1 MGFLIGF
8 SPWIIYWILVGNAS
22 FRVAV
27 IVALCLAVLAV
38 LVQRLRRQ
46 PWHTL
51 EIGAVVAF
59 AAFSVLA
66 FTVSDSFLERWLQPL
81 GNAAIFLIV
90 LVGMLIRRPFVREY
104 ARATVTDD
112 VARSDGFR
120 VITAA
125 MTWMWIAVFAIMTV
139 VSLIPPLVQGDATI
153 HDGAST
159 LSIICYWV
167 IPFTIMGVA
176 GTVSGVFPAWFSSH
190 TDAIDKRQASAR
202 PGEPVA
208 QPTAPPDEL
217 DPRVVVHAPS
227 TSRHDEPFSIGV
239 DAPGIAT
246 LGVTVSGQDLY
257 GRLWRWQGRLAGTG
271 QSVDDILCGMAFT
284 GEPDRADLFVP
295 PVEPWQVRIE
305 VSGEQHRTAVTRLRS
320 STAPGVHVTEVD
332 VDGRPG
338 LLALPVG
345 GRARQ
350 AVVCFGG
357 SEGGYDSQRAAIS
370 ALASRGLVALAYNWL
385 DADPEAVPVANIPL
399 ERFATAIS
407 WLAARAE
414 VESNTVVALAISR
427 SSEGVAATLAREPD
441 LPVSALILVSPSSVT
456 WQAIGAGGEIP
467 DTSSWT
473 HRGHPCQYA
482 PLPSGTLMPQLVSN
496 AWHLSR
502 DIARHEPTLLRL
514 APAYSAG
521 LDALGRSKTAT
532 GVIISAENIPCPI
545 LCVSGSDDHLWPSEQ
560 MADTLLARRQTASDK
575 HIRYDGAGHLL
586 RPGLYPSTVQVVGG
600 IDLGGR
606 PREHGLACLAL
617 TDEIVGF
624 VGSAGNVDAVRSA
637 R

>member
-8 SPWIIYWILVGNAS
+8 SPWIIYWILVGNTS

-38 LVQRLRRQ
+38 AVQRLRKQ

-51 EIGAVVAF
+51 EAGAVLVF
-59 AAFSVLA
+59 AMFTVLA

-81 GNAAIFLIV
+81 GNAAIFLIA
-90 LVGMLIRRPFVREY
+90 LVGMVIGQPFVREY
-104 ARATVTDD
+104 ARASVTDD

-120 VITAA
+120 VITSA
-125 MTWMWIAVFAIMTV
+125 MTWMWIAVFGVMTV

-153 HDGAST
+153 RDGAST
-159 LSIICYWV
+159 LSIVCYWV
-167 IPFTIMGVA
+167 VPFTLLGVA

-190 TDAIDKRQASAR
+190 TDAIGKRQVAAR
-202 PGEPVA
+202 PGDPVA
-208 QPTAPPDEL
+208 QPDAPADVQ
-217 DPRVVVHAPS
+217 DPRVVVRAPS

-239 DAPGIAT
+239 DAAGIPDLT
-246 LGVTVSGQDLY
+246 VSVSGQDLF

-271 QSVDDILCGMAFT
+271 QSVDDILWALAFT

-295 PVEPWQVRIE
+295 PAEPWQLRIE
-305 VSGEQHRTAVTRLRS
+305 ASGGQHRSVVTRLRHA
-320 STAPGVHVTEVD
+320 TAPGVSVNEVD

-338 LLALPVG
+338 LLALPADG
-345 GRARQ
+345 HARR

-357 SEGGYDSQRAAIS
+357 SEGGYDSQRATIC

-385 DADPEAVPVANIPL
+385 DADPEAVPVSGIPL

-407 WLAARAE
+407 WLSRRPEVDSSDVAA
-414 VESNTVVALAISR
+414 LGISR
-427 SSEGVAATLAREPD
+427 GAEGVAATLAREPD
-441 LPVSALILVSPSSVT
+441 LPVGALVLLSPSSVT
-456 WQAIGAGGEIP
+456 WQAIGDGGEIP
-467 DTSSWT
+467 DTSSWSY
-473 HRGHPCQYA
+473 RGQPCPYA
-482 PLPSGTLMPQLVSN
+482 PLPSGVLMPQLVSN

-502 DIARHEPTLLRL
+502 DVARSKPTLLRL

-521 LDALGRSKTAT
+521 LDTMSRKRTHTNDALIAS
-532 GVIISAENIPCPI
+532 ENIACPI

-560 MADTLLARRQTASDK
+560 MADALLGRRQSQSDT

-586 RPGLYPSTVQVVGG
+586 RPGLYPSQVQVVGG

-606 PREHGLACLAL
+606 PREHGMACLAL
-617 TDEIVGF
+617 TDEITEF
-624 VGSAGNVDAVRSA
+624 LDAA
-637 R
+637 PA